1 MKKLLLKN
9 ALIFRDC
16 GFEKTDILI
25 MDGKIAEVRTSL
37 KCEDAEVIDM
47 AGLSILPG
55 LVDLHVHLREPGFE
69 HKETIMSGTSAAA
82 RAGYTDVFT
91 MPNLRPAPDTT
102 ENLNVQLRAI
112 RSDAKINVH
121 P

>member
-25 MDGKIAEVRTSL
+25 VDGKIAEVRTSL
-37 KCEDAEVIDM
+37 KDEEAEVIDM

-69 HKETIMSGTSAAA
+69 H
-82 RAGYTDVFT
+82 
-91 MPNLRPAPDTT
+91 
-102 ENLNVQLRAI
+102 
-112 RSDAKINVH
+112 
-121 P
+121 

>member
-25 MDGKIAEVRTSL
+25 VDGKIAEVRTSL
-37 KCEDAEVIDM
+37 KDEEAEVIDM

-55 LVDLHVHLREPGFE
+55 FIGKMYQVPPKFSAKSVNGKRAYEMPRNNIEFE
-69 HKETIMSGTSAAA
+69 LKPKEI
-82 RAGYTDVFT
+82 
-91 MPNLRPAPDTT
+91 LQK
-102 ENLNVQLRAI
+102 L
-112 RSDAKINVH
+112 
-121 P
+121 